1 MSSEKQVVHIVDD
14 DEAMR
19 VGLARLLGA
28 AGYATRCYASA
39 GDFLVTE
46 PVDRFGCMVLDLH
59 LPGPDGLSL
68 QQVLQRDGDAMPIV
82 FLSGRGDIGSSVR
95 ALKAGASDFL
105 TKPVQGEVLL
115 EAVRRA
121 LADAAPRRA
130 ALERQRDHAQRYA
143 TLSERER
150 SVLHAVVQGRL
161 TKQIAD
167 ELGLSERTVK
177 ACRADV
183 MLKLGVVTLPELV
196 RLDAGLAPLRRRSA
210 VALPRGAIAAA
221 RNPDAPASHRL

>member
-1 MSSEKQVVHIVDD
+1 MSPAQQVVHIVDD

-19 VGLARLLGA
+19 VALARLLGA

-39 GDFLVTE
+39 GDFLVTQAQE
-46 PVDRFGCMVLDLH
+46 RVGCMVLDLH

-68 QQVLQRDGDAMPIV
+68 QQVLQRDGGAMPIV

-130 ALERQRDHAQRYA
+130 ALERRQVAMQRYA

-177 ACRADV
+177 ACRADM
-183 MLKLGVVTLPELV
+183 MLKLGVTTLPELV
-196 RLDAGLAPLRRRSA
+196 LLEAGLSDRC
-210 VALPRGAIAAA
+210 
-221 RNPDAPASHRL
+221 

>member
-1 MSSEKQVVHIVDD
+1 MSEELPVVHIVDD

-39 GDFLVTE
+39 GDFLVTKPE
-46 PVDRFGCMVLDLH
+46 ERIGCMVLDLH

-68 QQVLQRDGDAMPIV
+68 QQVLQRDGSVMPIV

-115 EAVRRA
+115 EAVRSA
-121 LADAAPRRA
+121 LAEAEPRRA
-130 ALERQRDHAQRYA
+130 ALERRRADRQRYA

-150 SVLHAVVQGRL
+150 SVLRAVVQGRL

-167 ELGLSERTVK
+167 DLGLSERTVK
-177 ACRADV
+177 ACRAEL
-183 MLKLGVVTLPELV
+183 MHKLGVATLPELV
-196 RLDAGLAPLRRRSA
+196 RLEAGLADRS
-210 VALPRGAIAAA
+210 
-221 RNPDAPASHRL
+221 

>member
-1 MSSEKQVVHIVDD
+1 VQQVVHIVED

-19 VGLARLLGA
+19 VGLARLLAA

-46 PVDRFGCMVLDLH
+46 PEERVGCMVLDLH

-68 QQVLQRDGDAMPIV
+68 QQVLQRDGGTMPIV

-105 TKPVQGEVLL
+105 TKPVQGDVLV

-130 ALERQRDHAQRYA
+130 ALERQRVHAQRYA

-150 SVLHAVVQGRL
+150 SVLHAVAQGRL
-161 TKQIAD
+161 TRQIAD
-167 ELGLSERTVK
+167 ELGISERTVK
-177 ACRADV
+177 ACRAVV
-183 MLKLGVVTLPELV
+183 MHKLGVASLPELI
-196 RLDAGLAPLRRRSA
+196 RLEAGLADRPPSA
-210 VALPRGAIAAA
+210 
-221 RNPDAPASHRL
+221 

>member
-1 MSSEKQVVHIVDD
+1 MSPAQQVVHIVDD

-19 VGLARLLGA
+19 VALARLLGA

-39 GDFLVTE
+39 GDFLVTQPQE
-46 PVDRFGCMVLDLH
+46 RVGCMVLDLH

-68 QQVLQRDGDAMPIV
+68 QQVLQRDGAAMPIV
-82 FLSGRGDIGSSVR
+82 FLSGRGDIASSVR

-121 LADAAPRRA
+121 LTDAAPRRA
-130 ALERQRDHAQRYA
+130 ALERRQVALQRYA

-177 ACRADV
+177 ACRAD
-183 MLKLGVVTLPELV
+183 MMHKLGVETLPELV
-196 RLDAGLAPLRRRSA
+196 LLEAGLSE
-210 VALPRGAIAAA
+210 
-221 RNPDAPASHRL
+221 RL